1 MFREHTY
8 TVIRKRILDNIE
20 SDIDKREGSVTSNLI
35 SPLAEEVAKSYL
47 AIAEILGVGFI
58 EDTFNDYL
66 EKRTSEFGIYR
77 KAGVNAT
84 GVITVEGV
92 QGVVIPV
99 GTLVKIND
107 LEFKILDEGE
117 INKNGSLELSVIATN
132 IGYKYNLEE
141 GTALEFV
148 ENIRGV
154 TSIKVK
160 EDFINGADVESDD
173 ELRDRFRVFI
183 NNPRTSGNIYHYQ
196 EWALECEGIGKAKV
210 YPLWNG
216 NGTVKVMVTGNNNR
230 PVGQDLLEQC
240 KAYIETQR
248 PIGATVTVTTP
259 TILNIDVTVKFN
271 LNSNYTLTEVTQEIK
286 ALLKDYIESCE
297 KEIVFTKIFGY
308 VANLGGVDDITEFK
322 LNNAMANISVAEDKI
337 PVVNNVKVTGEI
349 ANG

>member
-8 TVIRKRILDNIE
+8 TVIRKRILDNIA

-99 GTLVKIND
+99 GTLIKLND
-107 LEFKILDEGE
+107 LEFKILDKGE
-117 INKNGSLELSVIATN
+117 ISESGSLELSVIATD

-141 GTALEFV
+141 GTELEFV
-148 ENIRGV
+148 ENIKGV

-160 EDFINGADVESDD
+160 EDFINGADVETDD

-271 LNSNYTLTEVTQEIK
+271 LNPNYTLAEVTQEIK
-286 ALLKDYIESCE
+286 MLLKDYIESCE

>member
-8 TVIRKRILDNIE
+8 EVIRKRILDNIV
-20 SDIDKREGSVTSNLI
+20 SDVDKREGSVTSNLV

-99 GTLVKIND
+99 GTLVKLND

-117 INKNGSLELSVIATN
+117 INKSGSLELSVIATD
-132 IGYKYNLEE
+132 IGYKYNLGE
-141 GTALEFV
+141 GTTLEFV
-148 ENIRGV
+148 ENIKGV

-160 EDFINGADVESDD
+160 EDFINGADLETDD

-271 LNSNYTLTEVTQEIK
+271 LNSNYTLAEVTQEIK

>member
-47 AIAEILGVGFI
+47 AISEILGVGFI

-92 QGVVIPV
+92 KGVVIPV

-117 INKNGSLELSVIATN
+117 INKSGSLELSVIATN

-148 ENIRGV
+148 ENIKGV

-259 TILNIDVTVKFN
+259 TVLNVDVSIRFN
-271 LNSNYTLTEVTQEIK
+271 LNPNCTLAEVTQEIK
-286 ALLKDYIESCE
+286 ELLKDYIESSE
-297 KEIVFTKIFGY
+297 KAIIYTKIFGY
-308 VANLGGVDDITEFK
+308 IANLSGVDDITEFK
-322 LNNAMANISVAEDKI
+322 LNNAMANIRIEEDKI

>member
-1 MFREHTY
+1 MFKEHTY
-8 TVIRKRILDNIE
+8 EVIRKRILDNIE

-99 GTLVKIND
+99 GTLVKFND

-117 INKNGSLELSVIATN
+117 ISESGSLELSVIATD

-141 GTALEFV
+141 GTTLGFV
-148 ENIRGV
+148 ENIKGV

-196 EWALECEGIGKAKV
+196 EWALECEGVGKAKV

-230 PVGQDLLEQC
+230 PVGRDLLEQC

-259 TILNIDVTVKFN
+259 TILNIDVAIKFK
-271 LNSNYTLTEVTQEIK
+271 LNPNYTLTEVTQEIK
-286 ALLKDYIESCE
+286 TLLKEYIESCE

-322 LNNAMANISVAEDKI
+322 LNKAINNIKIAEDKI
-337 PVVNNVKVTGEI
+337 PVVNNMQVTG
-349 ANG
+349 ALNNG

>member
-47 AIAEILGVGFI
+47 AISEILGVGFI

-66 EKRTSEFGIYR
+66 EKRTGEFGIYR

-107 LEFKILDEGE
+107 LEFKILDEVE
-117 INKNGSLELSVIATN
+117 INKNGYLELIVIATN

-271 LNSNYTLTEVTQEIK
+271 LNSNYTLTEVTQKIK